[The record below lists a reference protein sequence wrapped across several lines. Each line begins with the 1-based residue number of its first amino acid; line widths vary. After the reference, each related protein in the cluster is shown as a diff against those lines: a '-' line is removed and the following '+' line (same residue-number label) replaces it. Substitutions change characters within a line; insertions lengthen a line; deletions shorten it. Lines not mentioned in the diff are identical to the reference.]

1 MASSA
6 RAATV
11 IALAVILAPAIG
23 QSGTADTN
31 VDSNVDLA
39 YLPWAIP
46 SQPWIN
52 GDVLPTGGRYPRHKP
67 YVPAPRRWRN
77 ALCAPADQKGSA
89 KPALT

>member
-11 IALAVILAPAIG
+11 VALAVILAPAISP
-23 QSGTADTN
+23 SGATGTN
-31 VDSNVDLA
+31 VELT

-46 SQPWIN
+46 SQPWID
-52 GDVLPTGGRYPRHKP
+52 GDVLPTGGRHPRHKP

-77 ALCAPADQKGSA
+77 ALCAPADQHGPA
-89 KPALT
+89 KSVFT

>member
-1 MASSA
+1 MASST

-11 IALAVILAPAIG
+11 IALAVILAPAIS

-31 VDSNVDLA
+31 VNLA
-39 YLPWAIP
+39 YLPWATP

-52 GDVLPTGGRYPRHKP
+52 GDVLPAGGRHPRHKP

-77 ALCAPADQKGSA
+77 ALCVPADQKGIGTGSTIRA
-89 KPALT
+89 